1 MNVSRGAYSRSIHGG
16 VLLVLLLLALPPAQA
31 EAGSEA
37 TEGILARL
45 WEMRV
50 AGAIF
55 AIFLAMVALMY
66 MKRISALLA
75 LPIMAI
81 LFGVVAGVPRSEIV
95 TTIVAEGA
103 LRLNKTYTVAFF
115 GGMLAIFVKERRIA
129 EAVIKY
135 TAELAGDKPLIVGLA
150 LMAVSALLFTTLG
163 GLGAIIMVGTI
174 ILPIMLSLGA
184 PAYVAGGIFLI
195 GLCAGGTLSPQAWQ
209 FYIDAMG
216 VQQETVQNFAVSVAL
231 CYILVGIAFVFI
243 GLRKAQRRNFMAVYP
258 KKKILRKGAVRPLA
272 LLTPLVP
279 ILLVIRMGQ
288 MIQILVDYHGL
299 ARPHWITF
307 LSGAGALTLLVLALG
322 GAQKIFPM
330 RKGLGKEALEVARP
344 LAGLIGGGL
353 WLLLIFSAIPISWL
367 RAVQQAGLYWDTHF
381 GAWEFI
387 PAFIAALVY
396 GLVMTWKGFPP
407 RAWITGV
414 ALFLAVW
421 LFANLSD
428 LRAILNSERT
438 LGEKVFGLGE
448 MAPGLLTLH
457 HATAV
462 VLGLAAA
469 LALSWDKRS
478 VQVLSKAL
486 LEGAES
492 VMPAVLLMFGIG
504 MLLMSVA
511 HPKVSGQIE
520 PLLKEVIPTTRWSY
534 IAVFAILAPL
544 ALYRGPLNIW
554 GMGIGLA
561 GLMIGMNQL
570 TPAAVMGIFI
580 SVGALQGCCDPTNTH
595 NVWIA
600 NYLGLEV
607 LELTKKL
614 LPFIWFLTI
623 LALTVAGFRFVG

>member
-1 MNVSRGAYSRSIHGG
+1 MKSYRAVSSRAIYGS
-16 VLLVLLLLALPPAQA
+16 VLLVLLLLALQPEQAIAQA
-31 EAGSEA
+31 DAGLGSSE
-37 TEGILARL
+37 GFLARL

-115 GGMLAIFVKERRIA
+115 GGMLAIFVKERRSA

-135 TAELAGDKPLIVGLA
+135 TAELAGDKPLVVGLA

-174 ILPIMLSLGA
+174 ILPIMLSRGA

-231 CYILVGIAFVFI
+231 CYIVVGIAFVFI

-258 KKKILRKGAVRPLA
+258 KKKVIRKGAVRPLA

-288 MIQILVDYHGL
+288 MIQILVDYHSL
-299 ARPHWITF
+299 ARPYWVPFI
-307 LSGAGALTLLVLALG
+307 SGAVALTLLALVLG
-322 GAQKIFPM
+322 RVQKLFPM
-330 RKGLGKEALEVARP
+330 RKGFVKEALEVARP
-344 LAGLIGGGL
+344 LAGLIGAGL
-353 WLLLIFSAIPISWL
+353 WLLSIFCAIPVSWL
-367 RAVQQAGLYWDTHF
+367 QGVQRAGLYWTLIC

-396 GLVMTWKGFPP
+396 GLVMTWKKFPP
-407 RAWITGV
+407 RAWITEWYCSSWSGCLRTCPICGRSWIPD
-414 ALFLAVW
+414 ARWERRFSVW
-421 LFANLSD
+421 V
-428 LRAILNSERT
+428 RR
-438 LGEKVFGLGE
+438 
-448 MAPGLLTLH
+448 P
-457 HATAV
+457 
-462 VLGLAAA
+462 
-469 LALSWDKRS
+469 
-478 VQVLSKAL
+478 
-486 LEGAES
+486 
-492 VMPAVLLMFGIG
+492 
-504 MLLMSVA
+504 
-511 HPKVSGQIE
+511 
-520 PLLKEVIPTTRWSY
+520 
-534 IAVFAILAPL
+534 
-544 ALYRGPLNIW
+544 RG
-554 GMGIGLA
+554 
-561 GLMIGMNQL
+561 
-570 TPAAVMGIFI
+570 
-580 SVGALQGCCDPTNTH
+580 C
-595 NVWIA
+595 
-600 NYLGLEV
+600 
-607 LELTKKL
+607 
-614 LPFIWFLTI
+614 
-623 LALTVAGFRFVG
+623 